1 MGAISMRFTSVFGL
15 AAIVVSSA
23 CGGGSTPPPAEAPPK
38 TDAPKAEAPKPE
50 AEAEAPKPEGE
61 EAADQPGSA
70 ATKPT
75 RTPIETLTAAKMAFV
90 INFSSSAMGEA
101 VEAKCDKA
109 AGDDPKKRAACIA
122 KEKGEFLA
130 DVIQFK
136 KDDKD
141 KHWLIIY
148 RRKGSALTVLSRSEV
163 QFSDEK
169 ENSVAINV
177 IGKDKAPRVL
187 FTHKNK
193 FTVTVPND
201 YSIELDDPRYKKL
214 VYDAK
219 IDIVE

>member
-1 MGAISMRFTSVFGL
+1 MNPIRLTAL
-15 AAIVVSSA
+15 AFVLVSLGA
-23 CGGGSTPPPAEAPPK
+23 CGGGGSPPASDPTTAKPEPAAAAPEEK
-38 TDAPKAEAPKPE
+38 APAAEAAP
-50 AEAEAPKPEGE
+50 AETTEPAP
-61 EAADQPGSA
+61 ADQPGSA
-70 ATKPT
+70 ASKPT
-75 RTPIETLTAAKMAFV
+75 RTPIDTITAAKMAFV
-90 INFSSSAMGEA
+90 INYTSSEMGQKTE
-101 VEAKCDKA
+101 EKCDKA

-122 KEKGEFLA
+122 KDRNDFMA

-136 KDDKD
+136 KDKDD

-148 RRKGSALTVLSRSEV
+148 RRKGTALTVLSRSEV
-163 QFSDEK
+163 TFSDEK
-169 ENSVAINV
+169 DNSVTVNV

-193 FTVTVPND
+193 FVVTVPND

>member
-1 MGAISMRFTSVFGL
+1 MGDNFMRLLVMSGL
-15 AAIVVSSA
+15 GAFVLLCG
-23 CGGGSTPPPAEAPPK
+23 CGGGAPPPAAEP
-38 TDAPKAEAPKPE
+38 APKPVAEAPKPE
-50 AEAEAPKPEGE
+50 AEPEAPKSESTEP
-61 EAADQPGSA
+61 ADQPGSA

-90 INFSSSAMGEA
+90 INFSSSALGEA
-101 VEAKCDKA
+101 AEAKCDKA
-109 AGDDPKKRAACIA
+109 AGDDPKKRAACIS

-141 KHWLIIY
+141 KHWFIVY
-148 RRKGSALTVLSRSEV
+148 RRKGSALTVLSRSEI

-169 ENSVAINV
+169 ENTVTLNV

-193 FTVTVPND
+193 FVVTVPND

>member
-1 MGAISMRFTSVFGL
+1 MRLTMCLGLGAFALVT
-15 AAIVVSSA
+15 A
-23 CGGGSTPPPAEAPPK
+23 CGGGAASRPAAEAPPK
-38 TDAPKAEAPKPE
+38 KEAPATETPTPE
-50 AEAEAPKPEGE
+50 AESEAPAAGGGE
-61 EAADQPGSA
+61 PADQPGSA

-101 VEAKCDKA
+101 VEAKCDKS
-109 AGDDPKKRAACIA
+109 AGDDPKKRAACIS

-141 KHWLIIY
+141 RHWLIIY
-148 RRKGSALTVLSRSEV
+148 RRKGSALTVLSRSEI

-177 IGKDKAPRVL
+177 VGKDKAPRVL

-193 FTVTVPND
+193 FLVTVPND